1 MTGIA
6 KKIIIL
12 SIAYSLLPIIFQ
24 PAYAKEITI
33 IYSATTH
40 AMLYP
45 CSCPIEPDGGI
56 ARRAALVKELRR
68 KYPNSLLLDSGNFFA
83 GGLLD
88 EYTLNTQ
95 LDMQRTE
102 VNLKA
107 MELMK
112 YDAVGIGIDE
122 FNFGREFFNEKISK
136 TKLNFLS
143 CNIQAQNVLPYI
155 IKEVS
160 GVKVGIIAVT
170 SQFAKQKAI
179 GLNIAE
185 PKPAVASRVAE
196 LKSKGAGIIILLSSL
211 NENENLNLIS
221 GVSGIDILI
230 EGYNR
235 TKEEP
240 FLKIGNTLIL
250 RPSWQGR
257 RLATAVLTLKGNKI
271 AGQKIEEL
279 RLSDKIPDDS
289 SILSILPRC
298 FSDVNCAKA
307 GVSGLCE
314 GAGTLNSRCLFN
326 EANKIPLFVISARD
340 CATCNT
346 QATVNSLKKQFPG
359 VSISYLYYPQKQA
372 ENMVKDFAISGLP
385 AYLFGKEIEK
395 EKNFEIL
402 KPNLYLKGDFYLLNP
417 QSSGISFFVNRK
429 KVKGSLDL
437 FISLY
442 DKNTRKILE
451 AIKEFNPRVHFLAVQ
466 AQERFDAIS
475 GNLETEEYLRA
486 VCVQKYYPKEFWNYI
501 SCRSQNINSSWWED
515 CLVDFDSARI
525 KSCARSA
532 EAAGL
537 LKENIGLNKE
547 LQIMFGPTYLLDNQ
561 EVFGSRGV
569 PSKEEL
575 KKIIK
580 R

>member
-1 MTGIA
+1 MRNII
-6 KKIIIL
+6 KKIIIC
-12 SIAYSLLPIIFQ
+12 SIAYSLWSMIFQ
-24 PAYAKEITI
+24 PAYANEITI
-33 IYSATTH
+33 IYSGTTH

-56 ARRAALVKELRR
+56 ARRAALVKELRK

-95 LDMQRTE
+95 LDMQRTD

-112 YDAVGIGIDE
+112 YDAVGIGVDE

-143 CNIQAQNVLPYI
+143 CNIQAKNVLPYI

-160 GVKVGIIAVT
+160 GIKVGIIAVT
-170 SQFAKQKAI
+170 SPFAKQKAV

-185 PKPAVASRVAE
+185 PKPAVAAAVTD
-196 LKSKGAGIIILLSSL
+196 LKRKGIGTIIILSSL
-211 NENENLNLIS
+211 NENENLNLIN

-230 EGYNR
+230 EGFGR

-240 FLKIGNTLIL
+240 FSKIGNTLIL

-257 RLATAVLTLKGNKI
+257 RLGRAVLTLKDNKI
-271 AGQKIEEL
+271 VGQKIEEL
-279 RLSDKIPDDS
+279 RLSDKIHDDLG
-289 SILSILPRC
+289 ILSILPRC
-298 FSDVNCAKA
+298 FSDSNCAKA

-314 GAGTLNSRCLFN
+314 GSGTLNSRCIFN
-326 EANKIPLFVISARD
+326 KANKIPLLVITARD

-346 QATVNSLKKQFPG
+346 EIIVNSFKKQFPG
-359 VSISYLYYPQKQA
+359 ISVSYLYYPQKQA
-372 ENMVKDFAISGLP
+372 EDMVKNLAISGLP
-385 AYLFGKEIEK
+385 AYLFGKEVDK

-402 KPNLYLKGDFYLLNP
+402 KPNLYAKGGFYLLNP
-417 QSSGISFFVNRK
+417 QSSGISYFIDRK
-429 KVKGSLDL
+429 KIKGSLDL

-442 DKNTRKILE
+442 DKNTRQILE
-451 AIKEFNPRVHFLAVQ
+451 AIKEFKPRVHFLAVQ
-466 AQERFDAIS
+466 AQGKFDAIS

-515 CLVDFDSARI
+515 CLFNFDSARI
-525 KSCARSA
+525 RSCARSA
-532 EAAGL
+532 EAAEL
-537 LKENIGLNKE
+537 LKENIALNKE

-561 EVFGSRGV
+561 EVFASRGV

-575 KKIIK
+575 RKIIK